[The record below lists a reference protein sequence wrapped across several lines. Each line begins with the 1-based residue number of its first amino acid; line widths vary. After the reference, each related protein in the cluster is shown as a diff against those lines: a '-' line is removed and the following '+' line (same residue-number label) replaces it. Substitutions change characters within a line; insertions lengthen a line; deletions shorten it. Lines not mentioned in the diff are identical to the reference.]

1 MYDIFD
7 DIFDDGY
14 GYDNDYGMSDTD
26 VDVELAFEAAMASG
40 TDYDYDYATE
50 GFGDVMGKVGT
61 RIADAAR
68 NMVRKIGEAFKQ
80 LLDLFIRAAGGK
92 GTGRKS

>member
-26 VDVELAFEAAMASG
+26 VDVELAFEAAMASS
-40 TDYDYDYATE
+40 TDYDYDYVTNN
-50 GFGDVMGKVGT
+50 GLGNDDFIYCSHCG
-61 RIADAAR
+61 AR
-68 NMVRKIGEAFKQ
+68 MDEERKDEE
-80 LLDLFIRAAGGK
+80 
-92 GTGRKS
+92 